1 MNNTPDCTLRDATA
15 EDLPA
20 LQALL
25 GHAPAWPLP
34 AGQRRLLACD
44 ATGRPVATLRLC
56 PDTGTAAPR
65 YWYHVGCAV
74 HAAAELQLFR
84 RQPTLLLGNDLTG
97 ATELLELAMAVDA
110 GAAMTALVRHAI
122 AAAADTATDTAPDT
136 VKPGPTTVFA
146 ELPGPLDG
154 SGASPFWAGLGRHFY
169 TGDPRAAEAR
179 HGDAWR
185 SHVAALLPRQLVY
198 TSFLPDDAQA
208 VIGTAAP
215 GALALRAALERA
227 GLQYRQ
233 HVRIDDAGPV
243 LECSRV
249 PGAAG

>member
-1 MNNTPDCTLRDATA
+1 MNTPLDCTLREATA
-15 EDLPA
+15 QDQPA

-34 AGQRRLLACD
+34 AKQRRLVALD
-44 ATGRPVATLRLC
+44 ATGRPVATLRLR

-97 ATELLELAMAVDA
+97 ATELLDLAMAVDA
-110 GAAMTALVRHAI
+110 AAAMTALVRHAV
-122 AAAADTATDTAPDT
+122 ATAADTATDTAIDT
-136 VKPGPTTVFA
+136 VKSGPMTVFA

-169 TGDPRAAEAR
+169 TGDPRAAESQ

-198 TSFLPDDAQA
+198 TSFLPDAAQA
-208 VIGTAAP
+208 VIGTTAP
-215 GALALRAALERA
+215 QALTLRAALERA
-227 GLQYRQ
+227 GLQSRQ

-243 LECSRV
+243 LEYSRV
-249 PGAAG
+249 PGVAN

>member
-1 MNNTPDCTLRDATA
+1 MNDAPDCTLRDATA
-15 EDLPA
+15 RDLPA

-34 AGQRRLLACD
+34 AGQRLLLAAD
-44 ATGRPVATLRLC
+44 ATGQPVATLRLC
-56 PDTGTAAPR
+56 PGTGLAAPR

-97 ATELLELAMAVDA
+97 ATELLDLAMAADA

-122 AAAADTATDTAPDT
+122 AAAAELVINTDTNTA
-136 VKPGPTTVFA
+136 KPGPMTVFA
-146 ELPGPLDG
+146 ELPGAVDG

-169 TGDPRAAEAR
+169 TGDPRAAAAR

-208 VIGTAAP
+208 VIGAAAP
-215 GALALRAALERA
+215 QTLALRTALERA

-243 LECSRV
+243 LECTLA